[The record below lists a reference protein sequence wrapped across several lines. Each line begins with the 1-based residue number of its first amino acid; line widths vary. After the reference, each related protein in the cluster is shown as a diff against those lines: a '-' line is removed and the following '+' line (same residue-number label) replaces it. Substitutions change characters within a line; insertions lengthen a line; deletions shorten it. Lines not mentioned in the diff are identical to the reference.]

1 MRIEQQVCSLEL
13 ANRLKQLGVKQHSLW
28 YWKFVAVPPFR
39 NDGIEHGAYEWKLS
53 QNRLDFGNDQEI
65 EDTTDAYSAFTVA
78 ELGEILP
85 AYISVYDDQVFL
97 YAWKDDADWWR
108 LCYRQWGTQLGIE
121 VKKEPTEAAA
131 REHAHLPHREQ
142 THHLAHPELFE
153 PMKSQIKPHLSA

>member
-1 MRIEQQVCSLEL
+1 MVSNMVLTNGSYLKTDSTSAMTRRSRTRPTRIPPSRLPSLE
-13 ANRLKQLGVKQHSLW
+13 RYCQ
-28 YWKFVAVPPFR
+28 R
-39 NDGIEHGAYEWKLS
+39 
-53 QNRLDFGNDQEI
+53 
-65 EDTTDAYSAFTVA
+65 T
-78 ELGEILP
+78 
-85 AYISVYDDQVFL
+85 SVFYDDQVFL